1 MTILQGTLKL
11 HVHSVKFL
19 ADNLPPNL
27 LPEDTVAVVAIVV
40 KSANAKKQEILRT
53 SPKIFVDASKIETM
67 SPTQLDT
74 TWNAKHEILVC
85 QDIASVV
92 VELRVGLEDGSE
104 AIVGNLE
111 FPAWRLVRGSIP
123 FPGGGGG
130 VDGHF
135 KMQRSHNIRSLRQRS
150 LVPPP
155 VHISSAAGSGGSQCG
170 VRGSVVES
178 PGGNR
183 RHGIVRAKSIHAAC
197 SCAAEIK
204 ISLWVERFD
213 IRGNFCPHSIPP

>member
-92 VELRVGLEDGSE
+92 VELRGTYFYRWDKGL
-104 AIVGNLE
+104 AVYLQ
-111 FPAWRLVRGSIP
+111 PM
-123 FPGGGGG
+123 PGK
-130 VDGHF
+130 F
-135 KMQRSHNIRSLRQRS
+135 
-150 LVPPP
+150 
-155 VHISSAAGSGGSQCG
+155 C
-170 VRGSVVES
+170 VV
-178 PGGNR
+178 
-183 RHGIVRAKSIHAAC
+183 
-197 SCAAEIK
+197 
-204 ISLWVERFD
+204 
-213 IRGNFCPHSIPP
+213 